1 MNTRTTSIAF
11 FILSELVVL
20 LAVVMPV
27 AHMRALVEMAYGL
40 GTEAWAPDEPM
51 FIVARSLLMVLVLQV
66 IFGLRDLYRWSII
79 VRPQQVLVR
88 LVESVITLLI
98 ALPLLYYALSLI
110 EEQLLLG
117 NTLLRLRISPFI
129 IVAASGAAFLVG
141 YGLRA
146 RWPRWI
152 RTAGLAERV
161 ALVGTG
167 PMTDLVFEEL
177 KRRSD
182 PAIDLVGFL
191 DDAPRHD
198 EDRTILGGTADVE
211 SIAASHEIQRLV
223 IDPGTSL
230 SSGTLLRLRLA
241 NLHITD
247 TSSFYERLTGRISPA
262 SLSDDELFLIR
273 GAANP
278 LYPAA
283 KRLVDITLASIG
295 LILFAPFGILVGLA
309 VKLESKG
316 ALLYVQERMGTNGR
330 GFQLAKFRSM
340 AADAET
346 ASGPVW
352 AASNDT
358 RITRVGRWLRKLR
371 IDEVPQLWA
380 VLRNDMSMVGPRP
393 ERPFFVHELE
403 RQVPHY
409 ARRHLIKPGVTG
421 WAQINY
427 SYGNTTDD
435 AFIKLQFDLYYI
447 KHRSLALDIAIILRT
462 FKVVVLQQGAV

>member
-1 MNTRTTSIAF
+1 MKARSTSIIV
-11 FILSELVVL
+11 FIVSEMVVL
-20 LAVVMPV
+20 LAVLLPV
-27 AHMRALVEMAYGL
+27 IHMRAVVEAAWGL
-40 GTEAWAPDEPM
+40 GAEAWAPDEPF
-51 FIVARSLLMVLVLQV
+51 FILARSLLMALVLQT

-88 LVESVITLLI
+88 LVESSITVLVV
-98 ALPLLYYALSLI
+98 LPLLYYGLGLLDD
-110 EEQLLLG
+110 QLQLG
-117 NTLLRLRISPFI
+117 NSLLRLQISPFI
-129 IVAASGAAFLVG
+129 IVAGAGAAFLVG
-141 YGLRA
+141 YGLRT

-161 ALVGTG
+161 ALVGSG
-167 PMTDLVFEEL
+167 PMIDLVFEEVRL
-177 KRRSD
+177 RAD
-182 PAIDLVGFL
+182 PGIDLVGFF
-191 DDAPRHD
+191 DDAPRPG
-198 EDRTILGGTADVE
+198 EERVILGGLDELEAL
-211 SIAASHEIQRLV
+211 AKQHELQRLV
-223 IDPGTSL
+223 IDSGTSL
-230 SSGTLLRLRLA
+230 SSADLLRLRLA
-241 NLHITD
+241 DLRISD
-247 TSSFYERLTGRISPA
+247 ASSFYERLTGRISPA
-262 SLSDDELFLIR
+262 SLSDDELFLDGGSTSFLFR
-273 GAANP
+273 
-278 LYPAA
+278 PAQ
-283 KRLVDITLASIG
+283 RLVDIALATVG
-295 LILFAPFGILVGLA
+295 LILFVPMGLLVALA
-309 VKLESKG
+309 VKLESRG
-316 ALLYVQERMGTNGR
+316 PLFYSQERMGSNGR

-340 AADAET
+340 RADAET
-346 ASGPVW
+346 SSGPVW
-352 AASNDT
+352 ASTNDT

-462 FKVVVLQQGAV
+462 FKVVALQQGAV

>member
-1 MNTRTTSIAF
+1 MQARSTSILV
-11 FILSELVVL
+11 FIASELIVL
-20 LAVVMPV
+20 LAVLLPV
-27 AHMRALVEMAYGL
+27 IHMRAVVEAAWGL
-40 GTEAWAPDEPM
+40 GTVAWAPDEPL
-51 FIVARSLLMVLVLQV
+51 FILARSLLMALVIQA
-66 IFGLRDLYRWSII
+66 IFGLRDLYRWSVI

-88 LVESVITLLI
+88 LVESIISVLI
-98 ALPLLYYALSLI
+98 VLPLLYYGLGLLDD
-110 EEQLLLG
+110 QLHLG
-117 NTLLRLRISPFI
+117 NTFLRLQISPFI
-129 IVAASGAAFLVG
+129 IVAGAGAAFLVG
-141 YGLRA
+141 YGLRT

-161 ALVGTG
+161 AFVGSG
-167 PMTDLVFEEL
+167 HMVDLVFEEL
-177 KRRSD
+177 RVRAD
-182 PAIDLVGFL
+182 PGIDLVGFF
-191 DDAPRHD
+191 DDSPRD
-198 EDRTILGGTADVE
+198 GEERNILGGLGDIE
-211 SIAASHEIQRLV
+211 AACTEYELQRLV
-223 IDPGTSL
+223 IDPGTRLNSAA
-230 SSGTLLRLRLA
+230 LLRLRLA
-241 NLHITD
+241 DLRITD
-247 TSSFYERLTGRISPA
+247 ASSFYERLTGRISPA
-262 SLSDDELFLIR
+262 SLSDDELFLER
-273 GAANP
+273 VSTS
-278 LYPAA
+278 LLFLPAQ
-283 KRLVDITLASIG
+283 RVVDVAIATIG
-295 LILFAPFGILVGLA
+295 LILFVPIGLLVALA
-309 VKLESKG
+309 VKIESRG
-316 ALLYVQERMGTNGR
+316 PIFYSQERMGSNGK
-330 GFQLAKFRSM
+330 GFPLVKFRSM
-340 AADAET
+340 RADAET

-352 AASNDT
+352 AAQNDT